1 MNELYHHGILGQKW
15 GVRRYQNKDGTRT
28 EVGKKRYRKGSSFT
42 RYSTAD
48 EKELRS
54 ATYVSSTGNKHDY
67 ETYAYDA
74 FSGSLGG
81 EKTDS
86 IWQIK
91 IKNVEPI
98 TVASAEQVTDDI
110 FRKYDKKILKS
121 NYGTE
126 GKKAYELL
134 KNAGYYDEKITAN
147 QMWDTMQEALKP
159 TDYYSK
165 EPLVRRKMLADYIH
179 DEVYKDRNKFISEY
193 KERGYDAIT
202 DPEDYVLGY
211 KTPLIII
218 NPEKFEIV
226 SSKNIK
232 RNLKKKV
239 AKAAA
244 AVGEEAVKSLAAEG
258 AKELIKK
265 GVKAAVTHSDE
276 FFHSAKGTEW
286 KNHKYITKENGRYYY
301 AQAEKSRSKKSKE
314 ELREEFDDIQE
325 RMRMCDEKAK
335 EFDDLIENGGDDKDL
350 YRAEAK
356 KYRDEL
362 NRLNEEREEVA
373 NELHKREGTE
383 DVIDK
388 LKDPVGTISN
398 AVRKNRQHMHTGV
411 TRLKIKHKDIS
422 SDELYHHGI
431 LGQKWGVRRYQNS
444 DGSLTDAGRKRY
456 GSLIKSVFTSY
467 RKKRRLAKALKKRQ
481 ATLDA
486 KKEAAEKARAH
497 EEEKRKA
504 IESGDPVRISAFQ
517 NELSNEELRAATDRV
532 RLTATLKAQKE
543 DTIQTGLDKAESI
556 MGKVTKVKNLAEQ
569 GIGAWNT
576 AAKIHNSFVED
587 DDEKWPV
594 IDGTG
599 KKDDR
604 KAIKKVIETGDPE
617 QIAKLKGK
625 LTVGETTDA
634 VKSINNWKNI
644 EANAAQ
650 NASNRAEAASK
661 AKESKK
667 AAEKAQTDKFE
678 RYYQQKAKS
687 DASRDAD
694 IERERMDRAFDEGKK
709 YYEKFT
715 SSSNKSTESDS
726 PYFTYED
733 SSRAQKLLSSFG
745 GQLLLEDKKRK

>member
-15 GVRRYQNKDGTRT
+15 GVRRYQNKDGTYT

-265 GVKAAVTHSDE
+265 GAKAAVMHSND
-276 FFHSAKGTEW
+276 F
-286 KNHKYITKENGRYYY
+286 N
-301 AQAEKSRSKKSKE
+301 
-314 ELREEFDDIQE
+314 
-325 RMRMCDEKAK
+325 
-335 EFDDLIENGGDDKDL
+335 
-350 YRAEAK
+350 
-356 KYRDEL
+356 
-362 NRLNEEREEVA
+362 
-373 NELHKREGTE
+373 
-383 DVIDK
+383 
-388 LKDPVGTISN
+388 
-398 AVRKNRQHMHTGV
+398 
-411 TRLKIKHKDIS
+411 
-422 SDELYHHGI
+422 DELYHHGI
-431 LGQKWGVRRYQNS
+431 LGMKWGVRRYQNS

-456 GSLIKSVFTSY
+456 NKGMQRVEKLRAKAEKYDRKSLKAEKSAHRFLFRDAEAAYAKYSKYKYKAIKVRNKADKLESKMAELAAKTRVKDANYQITGSPGGKSSLLSSIKNHIAE
-467 RKKRRLAKALKKRQ
+467 KKREKAKA
-481 ATLDA
+481 
-486 KKEAAEKARAH
+486 EAV
-497 EEEKRKA
+497 EKRKA
-504 IESGDPVRISAFQ
+504 TIAQKKAHELEKSEALKSGDPVRISKFQ
-517 NELSNEELRAATDRV
+517 NELTNEELRAATDRV

-543 DTIQTGLDKAESI
+543 DTIRTGLDKAESI
-556 MGKVTKVKNLAEQ
+556 MSKATRIKNLAEQ

-576 AAKIHNSFVED
+576 AAKIHNSFVD
-587 DDEKWPV
+587 DDEKWPA
-594 IDGTG
+594 IDGSG
-599 KKDDR
+599 KKEDR
-604 KAIKKVIETGDPE
+604 KAIKKVIESGDPE
-617 QIAKLKGK
+617 RIAKLKGK

-634 VKSINNWKNI
+634 IKSINNWKNI

-661 AKESKK
+661 AEEAKK

-694 IERERMDRAFDEGKK
+694 VERERMDRAFDAGRK
-709 YYEKFT
+709 YYEKYT
-715 SSSNKSTESDS
+715 STSTASKSTDSDS